1 MKSGIK
7 ICAILAILVV
17 LVGVIL
23 TSCMFISGKGF
34 DTILPSESTEEIDG
48 SDGEHSKLY

>member
-7 ICAILAILVV
+7 ICAVLAILVV

-23 TSCMFISGKGF
+23 TSCMFFSEKGF
-34 DTILPSESTEEIDG
+34 DTIFPTESNEEIDG
-48 SDGEHSKLY
+48 SDEEHSKLY